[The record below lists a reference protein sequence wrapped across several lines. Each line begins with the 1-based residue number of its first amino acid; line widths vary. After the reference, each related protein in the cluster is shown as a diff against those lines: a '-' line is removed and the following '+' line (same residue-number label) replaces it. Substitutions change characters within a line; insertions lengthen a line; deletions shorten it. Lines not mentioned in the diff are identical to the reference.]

1 MNSQLQVLIALQ
13 DILHLIRD
21 AKDPTRKKKYGQI
34 GFKISNVEA
43 LEETQAGLE
52 EQLDPTIRN
61 QYVRMKQRYGRV
73 VAPVINAVC
82 HGCFVQIP
90 SAIRGAEDRNKK
102 LYRCENCGM
111 FLYWVEEQPILR

>member
-1 MNSQLQVLIALQ
+1 MNTQLQVLIALQ
-13 DILHLIRD
+13 DILLLIRD
-21 AKDPTRKKKYGQI
+21 SKDPARKKQEGRI
-34 GFKISNVEA
+34 GFKMSNLKS
-43 LEETQAGLE
+43 LEETQHELE
-52 EQLDPTIRN
+52 EKLDPTIRN
-61 QYVRMKQRYGRV
+61 QYGRMKQRYGRV

-82 HGCFVQIP
+82 LGCFVSIP

>member
-13 DILHLIRD
+13 DILLLIRD
-21 AKDPTRKKKYGQI
+21 AKDSSRKKQYGRI
-34 GFKISNVEA
+34 GFKMSNLKS

-52 EQLDPTIRN
+52 EQLDPAIRS
-61 QYVRMKQRYGRV
+61 QYGRMKQRYGRV

-82 HGCFVQIP
+82 HGCFVTIP

-111 FLYWVEEQPILR
+111 FLYWVEEQPIPR

>member
-13 DILHLIRD
+13 DILLLIRD
-21 AKDPTRKKKYGQI
+21 SKDPSRKKQYGRI
-34 GFKISNVEA
+34 GFKMSNLKSLEDA
-43 LEETQAGLE
+43 QHELEEK
-52 EQLDPTIRN
+52 LDPAIRS
-61 QYVRMKQRYGRV
+61 QYGRMKQRYGRV

-82 HGCFVQIP
+82 HGCFVTIP

>member
-1 MNSQLQVLIALQ
+1 MNSQLQALIALQ
-13 DILHLIRD
+13 DILLLIRD
-21 AKDPTRKKKYGQI
+21 AKDPSRKRQYGRI
-34 GFKISNVEA
+34 GFKISNLKA
-43 LEETQAGLE
+43 LEETQEKLE
-52 EQLDPTIRN
+52 DQLDPAVRG
-61 QYVRMKQRYGRV
+61 QYGRMKQRYGRF

-82 HGCFVQIP
+82 HGCFVTIP

>member
-1 MNSQLQVLIALQ
+1 MNTQLQILIALQ
-13 DILHLIRD
+13 DILLLIRD
-21 AKDPTRKKKYGQI
+21 AKDPSRKKQEGRI
-34 GFKISNVEA
+34 GFKMSNLNS
-43 LEETQAGLE
+43 LEETLQDLE
-52 EQLDPTIRN
+52 EKLDPAVRG
-61 QYVRMKQRYGRV
+61 QYGRMKQRYGRV

-82 HGCFVQIP
+82 HGCFVTIP

>member
-13 DILHLIRD
+13 DILLLIRD
-21 AKDPTRKKKYGQI
+21 AKDPTRKKKYGRI
-34 GFKISNVEA
+34 GFKISNLKS
-43 LEETQAGLE
+43 LEDTQAKLE
-52 EQLDPTIRN
+52 EQLDPAIRS

-82 HGCFVQIP
+82 HGCFVTIP

>member
-13 DILHLIRD
+13 DILLLIRD
-21 AKDPTRKKKYGQI
+21 AKDPSRKKQYGRI
-34 GFKISNVEA
+34 GFKMSNLKS
-43 LEETQAGLE
+43 LEETLNELE
-52 EQLDPTIRN
+52 EQLDPAIRS
-61 QYVRMKQRYGRV
+61 QYSRMKQRYGRV

-82 HGCFVQIP
+82 HGCFVTIP

>member
-1 MNSQLQVLIALQ
+1 MNTQLQVLIALQ
-13 DILHLIRD
+13 DILLLIRD
-21 AKDPTRKKKYGQI
+21 AKDPSRKKQYGRI
-34 GFKISNVEA
+34 GFKMSNLKSLEA
-43 LEETQAGLE
+43 TQTELE
-52 EQLDPTIRN
+52 EQLDPAIRN
-61 QYVRMKQRYGRV
+61 QYKRMKQRYGRV

-82 HGCFVQIP
+82 HGCFVTIP

>member
-13 DILHLIRD
+13 DILLLIRD
-21 AKDPTRKKKYGQI
+21 AKDPTRKKKYGRI
-34 GFKISNVEA
+34 GFKISNLKS
-43 LEETQAGLE
+43 LEETQTNLE
-52 EQLDPTIRN
+52 EQLDPAIRT

>member
-13 DILHLIRD
+13 DILLLIRD
-21 AKDPTRKKKYGQI
+21 AKDSSRKRQYGRI
-34 GFKISNVEA
+34 GFKISNLEA
-43 LEETQAGLE
+43 LEDTQRELE
-52 EQLDPTIRN
+52 DQLDPAVRG
-61 QYVRMKQRYGRV
+61 QYDRMKQRYGRF

-82 HGCFVQIP
+82 HGCFVTIP